1 MFVVDVSADGVV
13 YVGAAVG
20 ACVAAEVGDAVVA
33 VNGGAG
39 VDVEISA
46 AVVHV
51 AVEVAG
57 DEDEMLVGETVD
69 GNSVLCLCL
78 CASPT

>member
-33 VNGGAG
+33 VNGGANVG
-39 VDVEISA
+39 VEISA
-46 AVVHV
+46 AVVY

-57 DEDEMLVGETVD
+57 DGDEMLVGEFVD
-69 GNSVLCLCL
+69 GNFVLYLCL